1 MKITEL
7 FDSKYN
13 YHWNTQTSERW
24 AGYFK
29 VLDGGIV
36 AVDMNELDG
45 IWDIYFER
53 DRSVDDT
60 GGGDQYKIFSTVIAM
75 VQELN
80 NTLEPRGFSFTGYK
94 NDDADAKD
102 SRVSLYRMLS
112 KALGKDFNIRESD
125 RPYRVHFY
133 LIRKQIVETATA
145 GATGAGSI
153 ATSIG
158 GLGAGF
164 DDDYSK
170 SIYGKQP
177 KRKKPKIIKRSM

>member
-13 YHWNTQTSERW
+13 YHWTSQNPEFWEGGFTTSEGDTINVEL
-24 AGYFK
+24 AEI
-29 VLDGGIV
+29 DGV
-36 AVDMNELDG
+36 
-45 IWDIYFER
+45 WDIVF
-53 DRSVDDT
+53 DRNKSVDDT

-75 VQELN
+75 VKDLN
-80 NTLEPRGFSFTGYK
+80 DTLKPKGFSFIGYK
-94 NDDADAKD
+94 NDDAEARD
-102 SRVSLYRMLS
+102 SRISLYRMLT
-112 KALGKDFNIRESD
+112 KAFEKDFKVHESNRD
-125 RPYRVHFY
+125 HRVHFY
-133 LIRKQIVETATA
+133 LIRKIYENATA

-153 ATSIG
+153 ATSVG